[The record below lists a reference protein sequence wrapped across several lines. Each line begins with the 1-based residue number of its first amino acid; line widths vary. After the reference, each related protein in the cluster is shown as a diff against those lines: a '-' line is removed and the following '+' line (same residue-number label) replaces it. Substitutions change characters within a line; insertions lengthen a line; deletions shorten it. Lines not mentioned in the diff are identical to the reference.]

1 MDIKKIRSIFAL
13 SITTTMK
20 NLIHYRFTV
29 ENLFF
34 KFIKKQIDLDELITL
49 LYMVESEHRFVEN
62 LPKDDKG
69 LWFKFGKDDTLATTI
84 SSIERIFMYDHKS
97 NQEFLLECMEA
108 VCGLNP
114 DNELQI
120 FYS

>member
-1 MDIKKIRSIFAL
+1 LDIKKLRSIFAL

-34 KFIKKQIDLDELITL
+34 KFTKKQIDLDELITL
-49 LYMVESEHRFVEN
+49 LCMLEGEHRLVEN
-62 LPKDDKG
+62 LPNDDKG
-69 LWFKFGKDDTLATTI
+69 LWFKFSKDDTLATTI
-84 SSIERIFMYDHKS
+84 SDIERTFTHDTRN
-97 NQEFLLECMEA
+97 NQEFLLERMES

-114 DNELQI
+114 DNELRI

>member
-34 KFIKKQIDLDELITL
+34 KFTKKQIDLDELITL
-49 LYMVESEHRFVEN
+49 LCMLEGEHRLVEN
-62 LPKDDKG
+62 LPNDDKG

-84 SSIERIFMYDHKS
+84 SDIERTFMHDTKS
-97 NQEFLLECMEA
+97 NQEFLLERMES

>member
-1 MDIKKIRSIFAL
+1 MDIKKIRFIFAL

-34 KFIKKQIDLDELITL
+34 KFTKKQIDLDELITL
-49 LYMVESEHRFVEN
+49 LCMLEGEHRLVEN
-62 LPKDDKG
+62 LPNDDKG
-69 LWFKFGKDDTLATTI
+69 LWFKFSKNDTLATTI
-84 SSIERIFMYDHKS
+84 SDIERTFTHDTRN
-97 NQEFLLECMEA
+97 NQEFLLERMES

-114 DNELQI
+114 DNELRI

>member
-1 MDIKKIRSIFAL
+1 
-13 SITTTMK
+13 MK

-34 KFIKKQIDLDELITL
+34 KFTKKQIDLDELITL
-49 LYMVESEHRFVEN
+49 LCMLEGEHRLVEN
-62 LPKDDKG
+62 LPNDDKG
-69 LWFKFGKDDTLATTI
+69 LWFKFSKNDTLATTI
-84 SSIERIFMYDHKS
+84 SDIERTFTHDTRN
-97 NQEFLLECMEA
+97 NQEFLLERMES

-114 DNELQI
+114 DNELRI

>member
-1 MDIKKIRSIFAL
+1 MDIKKLRSIFAL

-34 KFIKKQIDLDELITL
+34 KFTKKQIDLDELITL
-49 LYMVESEHRFVEN
+49 LCMLEGEHRLVEN
-62 LPKDDKG
+62 LPNDDKG
-69 LWFKFGKDDTLATTI
+69 LWFKFSKDDTLATTI
-84 SSIERIFMYDHKS
+84 SDIERTFTHDTRN
-97 NQEFLLECMEA
+97 NQEFLLERMES

-114 DNELQI
+114 DNELRI

>member
-1 MDIKKIRSIFAL
+1 LDIKKLRSIFAL

-34 KFIKKQIDLDELITL
+34 KFTKKQIDLDELITL
-49 LYMVESEHRFVEN
+49 LCMLEGEHRLVEN
-62 LPKDDKG
+62 LPNDDKG
-69 LWFKFGKDDTLATTI
+69 LWFKFSKDDTLATTI
-84 SSIERIFMYDHKS
+84 SDIERTFMHDTKS
-97 NQEFLLECMEA
+97 NQEFLLERMGA

-114 DNELQI
+114 DNELRI